1 MIIEPLWFWVIL
13 IGALLIFAVSFGIY
27 WERRSFKKTSFLST
41 APSNLNL
48 STFPLHNPNPL
59 IRTDL
64 QGKIIFVNNAGKLLL
79 KHWKIELGSK
89 LTGEIKQITQR
100 VMATQKNEELELTIK
115 EQVFYLNITL
125 VEEQQFLHIY
135 GLDITARKMIETQLN
150 RKIVHDLLT
159 DLPNRNL
166 FQDYVKIEIERNHL
180 PQKIYVLIFNI
191 TDFTD
196 IHNVYGDKVADQL
209 LLKVKNILL
218 KNINPGATL
227 GKIDSRDFALL
238 DNTYQNPNQVID
250 LVKNFLNNF
259 IKPIVID
266 DKEIYTHISVGI
278 ASYPADGTDAPSLLR
293 NAKLAQ
299 SRAAIALDGFA
310 FYQLAMQTQILAK
323 RKTLLELHKSL
334 ALKQLHVY
342 YQPQYC
348 FNTDKLLGAEAL
360 LRWQHPQYGFIPPA
374 DFIGLAEE
382 FGLIVPIGEWVLEQV
397 CQAQQRWFALGY
409 HLKIAINLSAAQ
421 FNDYDLVKKIQK
433 MLATYQLPA
442 KAIEFE
448 ITENVLIKDFENAL
462 AIMHLLHEQQID
474 LSIDDFGIGYSSLS
488 YLKEF
493 PVQKLK
499 IDRSFVQNIEKN
511 PKDIGMLKGI
521 INLGRGLGLKV
532 LVEGVETEFELNLIK
547 KLRADQ
553 LQGYYYAKPM
563 SLHDFTHFMQDKS
576 YGFSPKR

>member
-1 MIIEPLWFWVIL
+1 
-13 IGALLIFAVSFGIY
+13 
-27 WERRSFKKTSFLST
+27 
-41 APSNLNL
+41 
-48 STFPLHNPNPL
+48 
-59 IRTDL
+59 
-64 QGKIIFVNNAGKLLL
+64 
-79 KHWKIELGSK
+79 
-89 LTGEIKQITQR
+89 
-100 VMATQKNEELELTIK
+100 
-115 EQVFYLNITL
+115 
-125 VEEQQFLHIY
+125 
-135 GLDITARKMIETQLN
+135 
-150 RKIVHDLLT
+150 
-159 DLPNRNL
+159 
-166 FQDYVKIEIERNHL
+166 
-180 PQKIYVLIFNI
+180 
-191 TDFTD
+191 
-196 IHNVYGDKVADQL
+196 
-209 LLKVKNILL
+209 
-218 KNINPGATL
+218 
-227 GKIDSRDFALL
+227 
-238 DNTYQNPNQVID
+238 
-250 LVKNFLNNF
+250 
-259 IKPIVID
+259 
-266 DKEIYTHISVGI
+266 
-278 ASYPADGTDAPSLLR
+278 
-293 NAKLAQ
+293 
-299 SRAAIALDGFA
+299 
-310 FYQLAMQTQILAK
+310 
-323 RKTLLELHKSL
+323 
-334 ALKQLHVY
+334 
-342 YQPQYC
+342 
-348 FNTDKLLGAEAL
+348 LLGAEAL